1 MLWTHVA
8 VCRGRHADSPA
19 RTQAEAAR
27 LFKQVKD
34 AYEVLSDGAP
44 HSLCTLTQLLKVL
57 AAAASSSCAPPTVSA
72 NLCNVKAAVP
82 MSQQASVQARL

>member
-1 MLWTHVA
+1 MA
-8 VCRGRHADSPA
+8 ACRGRHADSPA

-44 HSLCTLTQLLKVL
+44 LGPSTLL
-57 AAAASSSCAPPTVSA
+57 AALRALAALGGSAAP
-72 NLCNVKAAVP
+72 L
-82 MSQQASVQARL
+82 R

>member
-1 MLWTHVA
+1 MPIMLWTHVA

-44 HSLCTLTQLLKVL
+44 LNLWTMTLLRG
-57 AAAASSSCAPPTVSA
+57 C
-72 NLCNVKAAVP
+72 
-82 MSQQASVQARL
+82 SQQLPISPLHLRQ

>member
-1 MLWTHVA
+1 MWDAPAACSKSRPLYAKHLMLWTHVA
-8 VCRGRHADSPA
+8 VCRGRHAESPA

-44 HSLCTLTQLLKVL
+44 HSLCTLLLL
-57 AAAASSSCAPPTVSA
+57 
-72 NLCNVKAAVP
+72 
-82 MSQQASVQARL
+82 